1 MSFGSFWES
10 SAGSQKQSELKFS
23 ITLCQAVY
31 SRPMKSVSLSLLS
44 WVLALLLCSCA
55 SSKTLPALMVQRLAW
70 MDEVAE
76 AKRAK
81 GLPIT
86 DPVREAGLLRT
97 MTQRGVAAGVQAERV
112 RSFFTGQM
120 QAAKVRQE
128 EWLREHPSSTTTRK
142 VPDLTG
148 TVRPALDKISAQ
160 MIDQLALETRIM
172 SSPTVTLTLSDA
184 QDRLTRAGYS
194 AAVIEPALKGLQ
206 QALKIVAPH
215 ASVPLKNGSAAPPK
229 NSFPFFF
236 PALAGEKHAPERGG
250 H

>member
-1 MSFGSFWES
+1 
-10 SAGSQKQSELKFS
+10 
-23 ITLCQAVY
+23 
-31 SRPMKSVSLSLLS
+31 MKSVSLSLFS
-44 WVLALLLCSCA
+44 SVLVLLLSACS
-55 SSKTLPALMVQRLAW
+55 SSETLPALMVERLSW

-86 DPVREAGLLRT
+86 DPVREAELLRT

-112 RSFFTGQM
+112 CSFFTGQM

-128 EWLREHPSSTTTRK
+128 EWLREHPSATTRK

-160 MIDQLALETRIM
+160 MIDQLALDTRIVN
-172 SSPTVTLTLSDA
+172 SPAGMLTLADA

-194 AAVIEPALKGLQ
+194 KAVIEPAMKGLQ
-206 QALKIVAPH
+206 QALKIVVPQAGL
-215 ASVPLKNGSAAPPK
+215 PLKGGAAAPPK
-229 NSFPFFF
+229 KTYPVFF
-236 PALAGEKHAPERGG
+236 PALAGEKHAS
-250 H
+250 

>member
-1 MSFGSFWES
+1 
-10 SAGSQKQSELKFS
+10 
-23 ITLCQAVY
+23 
-31 SRPMKSVSLSLLS
+31 MKSISFSLLS
-44 WVLALLLCSCA
+44 WMLASLLSACS
-55 SSKTLPALMVQRLAW
+55 SPKTLPALMVERLNW

-86 DPVREAGLLRT
+86 DPVREAELLHT
-97 MTQRGVAAGVQAERV
+97 MTQRGVEAGVHAERV

-128 EWLREHPSSTTTRK
+128 EWLREHPRATTQK

-160 MIDQLALETRIM
+160 MLDQLALDTGIM
-172 SSPTVTLTLSDA
+172 NSPTVMLTLSDA

-194 AAVIEPALKGLQ
+194 TAVIEPAMKGLQ
-206 QALKIVAPH
+206 QALKMVAPQ
-215 ASVPLKNGSAAPPK
+215 SRVPLKNGSTAPPK
-229 NSFPFFF
+229 NSFPFSY
-236 PALAGEKHAPERGG
+236 PALADEKNAPERGR

>member
-1 MSFGSFWES
+1 
-10 SAGSQKQSELKFS
+10 
-23 ITLCQAVY
+23 
-31 SRPMKSVSLSLLS
+31 MKSVSFSHLS
-44 WVLALLLCSCA
+44 WVLALVLSSCA
-55 SSKTLPALMVQRLAW
+55 SSKTLPALMVQRLGW

-86 DPVREAGLLRT
+86 DPVREAELLRT

-128 EWLREHPSSTTTRK
+128 EWLRQHPSATTRK

-160 MIDQLALETRIM
+160 MIDQLALKTRSM
-172 SSPTVTLTLSDA
+172 SSLSVRLTLSDA
-184 QDRLTRAGYS
+184 QARLTRAGYS
-194 AAVIEPALKGLQ
+194 AAVIEPAMKGLR
-206 QALKIVAPH
+206 QALNPDSPQ
-215 ASVPLKNGSAAPPK
+215 ASVPLMNEASAPP
-229 NSFPFFF
+229 
-236 PALAGEKHAPERGG
+236 
-250 H
+250 